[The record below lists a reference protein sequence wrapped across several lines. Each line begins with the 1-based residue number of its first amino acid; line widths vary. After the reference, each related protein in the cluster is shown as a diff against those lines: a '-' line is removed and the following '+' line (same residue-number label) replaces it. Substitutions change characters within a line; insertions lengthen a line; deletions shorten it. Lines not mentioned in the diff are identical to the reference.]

1 MGRAARR
8 RQIMNIN
15 KLAPWNWFTKEH
27 EQEGSKLPS
36 AGQET
41 HPLQGSPLMQLH
53 RDLDRLFSDVWR
65 DFPFGTNPPG
75 RTLGALEPAAWLKP
89 TLDIAANGKEYSV
102 SVELPGVD
110 EKDVQ
115 LELER
120 GTLKIRGEKKQEKED
135 RGNDYYRVER
145 SYGSFQRVL
154 SLPEDASQSGITARF
169 KNGVLTVTIPRNEAR
184 RSEARQIPI
193 DA

>member
-1 MGRAARR
+1 
-8 RQIMNIN
+8 MNIN

-27 EQEGSKLPS
+27 EQEGSKLPI
-36 AGQET
+36 AGRESS
-41 HPLQGSPLMQLH
+41 PMQGSPILQLH
-53 RDLDRLFSDVWR
+53 RDLDRLFSEAWR
-65 DFPFGTNPPG
+65 DFPFGPNSLS

-89 TLDIAANGKEYSV
+89 TLDIAANGREYSV

-120 GTLKIRGEKKQEKED
+120 GTLRIRGEKKQEKED
-135 RGNDYYRVER
+135 KGSDYYRVER

-154 SLPEDASQSGITARF
+154 SLPEDANQSGIAARF
-169 KNGVLTVTIPRNEAR
+169 KNGVLTVTIPRSEAQ

-193 DA
+193 DR